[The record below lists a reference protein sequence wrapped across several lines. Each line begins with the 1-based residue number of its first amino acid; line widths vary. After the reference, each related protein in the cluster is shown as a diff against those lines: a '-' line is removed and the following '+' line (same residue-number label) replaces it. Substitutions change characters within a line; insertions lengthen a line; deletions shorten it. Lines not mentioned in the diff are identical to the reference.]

1 MTKENVVLEFFSLAK
16 RATKAP
22 DAIIS
27 YLFKLLPDVRFVI
40 MRRIISSVVINIIA
54 FLLRASLFKFG
65 FVRWAP
71 NKMNIWR
78 RNKRFMTWRALA
90 PRALH
95 NIRPRSQV
103 SLPGNEVPV
112 HSPSCRVQSQT
123 SYPRKGV
130 SLNSW
135 LTQRYFFIYF
145 NAPVSKTLLLHTLA
159 HPQNLRQMSSISPHV
174 PPF

>member
-1 MTKENVVLEFFSLAK
+1 
-16 RATKAP
+16 
-22 DAIIS
+22 
-27 YLFKLLPDVRFVI
+27 

-54 FLLRASLFKFG
+54 FLLRAKVFFLTYMFKFG

-71 NKMNIWR
+71 NKMKIWR
-78 RNKRFMTWRALA
+78 HNKRFMTWLALA

-95 NIRPRSQV
+95 NIRPRSQG
-103 SLPGNEVPV
+103 SLPGNEVPL

-145 NAPVSKTLLLHTLA
+145 NAPVSKTLLLHTPP
-159 HPQNLRQMSSISPHV
+159 HRQKNLRQMSSISPHV